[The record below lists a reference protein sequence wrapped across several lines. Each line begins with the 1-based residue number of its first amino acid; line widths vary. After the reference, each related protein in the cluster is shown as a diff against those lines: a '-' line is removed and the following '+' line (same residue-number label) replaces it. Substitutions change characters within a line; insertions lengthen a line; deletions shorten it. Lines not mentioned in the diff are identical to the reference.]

1 MPKITAI
8 VFDQA
13 TNTVTFSR
21 VRKVKDT
28 KGGKVAWASRN
39 GAVII
44 QNVFLRDRNF
54 PFSLLAQKRYVWLK
68 AGDPRPLKIASDAKP
83 MDYDTSMFQAAIE
96 STIATRFLRGW
107 AMDWK
112 TLLMLFLGA
121 LVLIL
126 VGIVAVLSGQ
136 ITAVPPVVPP

>member
-8 VFDQA
+8 VFDPA

-28 KGGKVAWASRN
+28 KGGKVAWASKN

-54 PFSLLAQKRYVWLK
+54 PFSMLAQKRYVWLK
-68 AGDPRPLKIASDAKP
+68 SGDPRPLTIASNAKP
-83 MDYDTSMFQAAIE
+83 MDYDASMFQAAIE
-96 STIATRFLRGW
+96 STIATRFLKGGV
-107 AMDWK
+107 MDWR
-112 TLLMLFLGA
+112 TILMLFLGF
-121 LVLIL
+121 LVLVL
-126 VGIVAVLSGQ
+126 VGIVAMLSGQ
-136 ITAVPPVVPP
+136 ITAPPVVPP